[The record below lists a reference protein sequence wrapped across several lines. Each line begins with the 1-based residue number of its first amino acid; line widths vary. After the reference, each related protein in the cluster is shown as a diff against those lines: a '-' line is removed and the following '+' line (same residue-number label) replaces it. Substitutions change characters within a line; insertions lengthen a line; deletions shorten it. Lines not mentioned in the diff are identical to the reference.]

1 MPELHLRSFA
11 FAAFCLISMAARAG
25 DNASS
30 GTPALKSSPELK
42 LYAVPTTESTPM
54 FIEADRVQ
62 GHHDKELECFGDV
75 RLRKLNESLFADYLF
90 YDQEADEI
98 FAKGNVR
105 LKQKNDVMT
114 GPELKLKQE
123 ENRGYMETP
132 HFELTENNARCD
144 ADKLL
149 FEGKDQYRLK
159 NALYTTCP
167 VGRDDWFLDISD
179 LELDRTEQVGTAHHA
194 FIKFKGVPLLYTP
207 WMDFPLNS
215 QRKSGFL
222 APSVGSTNK
231 SGGEITLPYYWNI
244 APNRDATLS
253 PRLMTRRGLQLI
265 NEFRYLEPAYYG
277 EANLE
282 VLPNDTVTHTNR
294 SFLSVKHSQTLLPGL
309 NGTVNLQKASDD
321 AYFRDLSTAVA
332 ATSQTFLPREG
343 TLTYTQPL
351 WNVTGRVQNYQTLQ
365 DPLAPISPP
374 YFRTPQ
380 IVLNASKP
388 NTNGFDLGLAG
399 EYVHFGHPTLVS
411 GQRLMLNPSIA
422 YPMHDVYGYFTPKVG
437 LHITHYGLNRTNT
450 TLPDTTRTLPIFS
463 ADSGLFF
470 ERDSSI
476 FGDTFLHTLEPRLY
490 YVYIPYKDQSQI
502 PVFDSGEAALSFPQ
516 IFSENQFSGIDRVN
530 DANQITAAVTSRLVE
545 PKTGIERLRATIG
558 QRFYFKD
565 QQVTLSTP
573 ARTRNYSDLLL
584 ALGGQITP
592 AWFTDSLIQYNPESN
607 RMENATLTGRYQPR
621 PGNILNLAYRYNR
634 DTLKHLDA
642 SAQWPLAGRWY
653 GVGRYDYSL
662 RDRKAVEA
670 LGGLEYNGGCWMLRA
685 VVQRLSSGT
694 AQATNAIFLQ
704 LELNGVSKIGSN
716 PLDVLRQNISGYTKL
731 NPPVEKPYEF

>member
-1 MPELHLRSFA
+1 MPEIHLRSFA
-11 FAAFCLISMAARAG
+11 FAVFCLTSAAVCA
-25 DNASS
+25 DDIASS
-30 GTPALKSSPELK
+30 ETPALKPSPELR

-75 RLRKLNESLFADYLF
+75 RLRKLNESLFADYLL
-90 YDQEADEI
+90 YDQEADEV

-114 GPELKLKQE
+114 GPELKLQME
-123 ENRGYMETP
+123 EKRGYMETP
-132 HFELTENNARCD
+132 HFELTENNARGD

-149 FEGKDQYRLK
+149 FEGKDHYRLK
-159 NALYTTCP
+159 NTLYTTCP
-167 VGRDDWFLDISD
+167 IGRDDWFLDVSD
-179 LELDRTEQVGTAHHA
+179 LELDRTAQVGTAHHA
-194 FIKFKGVPLLYTP
+194 FVKFKGVPLLYTP

-222 APSVGSTNK
+222 APSVGTTNK

-244 APNRDATLS
+244 APNRDATIA
-253 PRLMTRRGLQLI
+253 PRLMVRRGLQLI
-265 NEFRYLEPAYYG
+265 NEFRYLEPAYFG
-277 EANLE
+277 EASLE
-282 VLPNDTVTHTNR
+282 ILPNDNITHTNR
-294 SFLSVKHSQTLLPGL
+294 SFFSLKHNQTLLPGL
-309 NGTVNLQKASDD
+309 NGTLDLKKVSDD
-321 AYFRDLSTAVA
+321 TYFTDLSTAVA
-332 ATSQTFLPREG
+332 ATSQTFLLREG
-343 TLTYTQPL
+343 VLTYTQPL
-351 WNVTGRVQNYQTLQ
+351 WNITTRVQNYQTLG
-365 DPLAPISPP
+365 AISPP

-380 IVLNASKP
+380 ILLNASKSEL
-388 NTNGFDLGLAG
+388 NGFDLGLAS
-399 EYVHFGHPTLVS
+399 EYVHFGHPTQVS
-411 GQRLMLNPSIA
+411 GQRLMLNPGVA
-422 YPMHDVYGYFTPKVG
+422 YAMRDVYGYFIPKAS
-437 LHITHYGLNRTNT
+437 LHITHYGLNRTST

-463 ADSGLFF
+463 VDSGLFF
-470 ERDSSI
+470 ERDASI

-490 YVYIPYKDQSQI
+490 YVYVPYKDQSQI
-502 PVFDSGEAALSFPQ
+502 PIFDSGEAALSFPQ
-516 IFSENQFSGIDRVN
+516 IFSENQFSGVDRIN
-530 DANQITAAVTSRLVE
+530 DANYLTAAVTSRLVE

-584 ALGGQITP
+584 ALGGQITT
-592 AWFTDSLIQYNPESN
+592 AWFTDSLVQYNPEFN

-621 PGNILNLAYRYNR
+621 PGSILNLAYRYNR
-634 DTLKHLDA
+634 DTLKHIDV
-642 SAQWPLAGRWY
+642 SAQWPLTSRWY

-662 RDRKAVEA
+662 RDRIAVEA

-716 PLDVLRQNISGYTKL
+716 PLDVLRQNISGYTKI
-731 NPPVEKPYEF
+731 NQPVEKPYEF

>member
-1 MPELHLRSFA
+1 MPEFSLRSFA
-11 FAAFCLISMAARAG
+11 LAVLCLLSTTVHADDAAAEATFLQ
-25 DNASS
+25 SS
-30 GTPALKSSPELK
+30 PALKM
-42 LYAVPTTESTPM
+42 YAVPATGQTPM

-75 RLRKLNESLFADYLF
+75 RMRKLNESLMADYLL
-90 YDQEADEI
+90 YDQQTDEM

-105 LKQKNDVMT
+105 LKQKNDIMT
-114 GPELKLKQE
+114 GPELKLQME
-123 ENRGYMETP
+123 EKRGYMESP
-132 HFELTENNARCD
+132 HFELSESNARCD

-149 FEGKDQYRLK
+149 FEGQDHYRLK
-159 NALYTTCP
+159 NTLYTTCP
-167 VGRDDWFLDISD
+167 VGRDDWFLDVSE
-179 LELDRTEQVGTAHHA
+179 LELDRTAQVGTAHHA
-194 FIKFKGVPLLYTP
+194 FIKFKGIPLLYTP

-222 APSVGSTNK
+222 SPTFGTTNK
-231 SGGEITLPYYWNI
+231 SGSEIMLPYYWNI
-244 APNRDATLS
+244 APNRDATIS
-253 PRLMTRRGLQLI
+253 PRLMTRRGLQLL
-265 NEFRYLEPAYYG
+265 NEFRYLEPAYSG

-282 VLPNDTVTHTNR
+282 ILPNDNITHTNR
-294 SFLSVKHSQTLLPGL
+294 SFFSLKHSQVFLPGL
-309 NGTVNLQKASDD
+309 SGTLDLNKVSDD
-321 AYFRDLSTAVA
+321 TFFTDLSTAVA
-332 ATSQTFLPREG
+332 STSQTFLPREG

-351 WNVTGRVQNYQTLQ
+351 WNVTTRIQNYQTLGEV
-365 DPLAPISPP
+365 SPP

-380 IVLNASKP
+380 VVLNASKP
-388 NTNGFDLGLAG
+388 DFNGFDLALAS
-399 EYVHFGHPTLVS
+399 EYVNFAHPALVS
-411 GQRLMLNPSIA
+411 GQRLMLNPSVA
-422 YPMHDVYGYFTPKVG
+422 YPMRDVYGYFIPKVG
-437 LHITHYGLNRTNT
+437 LHVTHYGLNRTNT
-450 TLPDTTRTLPIFS
+450 TLPDSTRTLPVFS

-470 ERDSSI
+470 ERDSSL
-476 FGDTFLHTLEPRLY
+476 FGETFLHTLEPRLY
-490 YVYIPYKDQSQI
+490 YVYAPYRNQSQI
-502 PVFDSGEAALSFPQ
+502 PLFDSGEAALSFPQ
-516 IFSENQFSGIDRVN
+516 IFSENQFSGYDRVN
-530 DANQITAAVTSRLVE
+530 DANYLTTAVTSRLVE

-565 QQVTLSTP
+565 QQVTLSAP

-584 ALGGQITP
+584 ALGGQVTT
-592 AWFTDSLIQYNPESN
+592 AWLTDSLIQYNPESN

-621 PGNILNLAYRYNR
+621 PGSILNLAYRYNR
-634 DTLKHLDA
+634 DTLKHIDA

-685 VVQRLSSGT
+685 VVQRLASGT

-731 NPPVEKPYEF
+731 NQTVEKPYEF

>member
-1 MPELHLRSFA
+1 MPEFHLRSFA
-11 FAAFCLISMAARAG
+11 FVVFCLISTAACAD
-25 DNASS
+25 DNASAA
-30 GTPALKSSPELK
+30 TPALKPSPELK
-42 LYAVPTTESTPM
+42 LYAVPPTESTPM
-54 FIEADRVQ
+54 FIEADRIQ

-75 RLRKLNESLFADYLF
+75 RMRKLNESLFADYLL
-90 YDQEADEI
+90 YNQETDEI

-105 LKQKNDVMT
+105 LKEKNDVMT
-114 GPELKLKQE
+114 GPELKLQMEDK
-123 ENRGYMETP
+123 RGYMETP

-159 NALYTTCP
+159 NVLYTTCP
-167 VGRDDWFLDISD
+167 IGRDDWFLDVSD
-179 LELDRTEQVGTAHHA
+179 LELDRTAQVGTAHHA

-207 WMDFPLNS
+207 WMDFPLSS

-222 APSVGSTNK
+222 APSVGTTNK

-244 APNRDATLS
+244 APNRDATIS

-265 NEFRYLEPAYYG
+265 NEFRYLEPAYNG
-277 EANLE
+277 EAHLE
-282 VLPNDTVTHTNR
+282 ILPNDNITHTNR
-294 SFLSVKHSQTLLPGL
+294 SFFSLLHNQALLPGL
-309 NGTVNLQKASDD
+309 SGTLNLQKVSDD
-321 AYFRDLSTAVA
+321 IYFSDLSTTVA

-343 TLTYTQPL
+343 ALIYTQPL
-351 WNVTGRVQNYQTLQ
+351 WNITTRVQNYQTLG
-365 DPLAPISPP
+365 AVSPP

-388 NTNGFDLGLAG
+388 NVDGFDLALTT
-399 EYVHFGHPTLVS
+399 EYVHFGHPTLVD
-411 GQRLMLNPSIA
+411 GQRLMLNPSVTYA
-422 YPMHDVYGYFTPKVG
+422 MHDVYGYFIPKAS
-437 LHITHYGLNRTNT
+437 LHITHYGLAST
-450 TLPDTTRTLPIFS
+450 TLPDTTRTLPVFS
-463 ADSGLFF
+463 ADSGLYF
-470 ERDSSI
+470 ERDTSI

-490 YVYIPYKDQSQI
+490 YVYVPYKDQSQI
-502 PVFDSGEAALSFPQ
+502 PIFDSGEAALSFAQ
-516 IFSENQFSGIDRVN
+516 IFSENQFSGIDRIN

-584 ALGGQITP
+584 ALGGQITS
-592 AWFTDSLIQYNPESN
+592 AWFTDSLIQYNPEFN
-607 RMENATLTGRYQPR
+607 RMENATLSGRYQPR
-621 PGNILNLAYRYNR
+621 PGSILNLAYRYNR
-634 DTLKHLDA
+634 DALRHIDA

-653 GVGRYDYSL
+653 GVGRFDYSL
-662 RDRKAVEA
+662 RDRIAVEA
-670 LGGLEYNGGCWMLRA
+670 LGGLEYNAGCWMLRA
-685 VVQRLSSGT
+685 VVQRLASGT

-716 PLDVLRQNISGYTKL
+716 PLDLLRQNISGYTKL
-731 NPPVEKPYEF
+731 NQPVEKPYEF